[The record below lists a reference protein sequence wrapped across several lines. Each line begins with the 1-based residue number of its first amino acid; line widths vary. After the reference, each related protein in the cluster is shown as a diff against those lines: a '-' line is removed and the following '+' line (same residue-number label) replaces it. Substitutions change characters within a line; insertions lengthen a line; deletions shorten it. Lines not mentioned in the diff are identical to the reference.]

1 MTDEPDKAGKAD
13 KARLKSRGSEHEPK
27 AIRKMLVGLIVGLKE
42 KAGLSRLTKLLNL
55 KMSRDGL
62 EPSPHWL
69 KASSG
74 DFE

>member
-1 MTDEPDKAGKAD
+1 MT
-13 KARLKSRGSEHEPK
+13 
-27 AIRKMLVGLIVGLKE
+27 LVGLIVGLKE
-42 KAGLSRLTKLLNL
+42 KAGKSRLTKLLNL

-69 KASSG
+69 KASFG